1 MKIHLMGGDG
11 RQLYLAD
18 YISDR
23 GFPVS
28 LSYLGSSA
36 KTEWDADVL
45 ILPLPA
51 SRDGNFLH
59 TPLADEKIP
68 LSEIRAHFKGR
79 LLFGGKLPK
88 GHFPGAI
95 DYFEQEEVTLANAA
109 LTVEGALALA
119 IEHTSFSLL
128 HQPVLVL
135 GAGRIGQLLAL
146 RLMALGAKVTVAAR
160 RAESLALCEA
170 LGADG
175 RFYEDIPYRRFRLV
189 FNTVP
194 APVLTEERLRLFAE
208 GTLLLELASAP
219 GGFDP
224 SIAEALG
231 LISLQAPGLPGR
243 FAPESA
249 AACIGKFILKE
260 MERLA

>member
-1 MKIHLMGGDG
+1 MKIHLMGGDS

-28 LSYLGSSA
+28 LSYLGGTA
-36 KTEWDADVL
+36 KPDWDADIL
-45 ILPLPA
+45 ILPLPV
-51 SRDGNFLH
+51 SRDGTVLN
-59 TPLADEKIP
+59 TPLSKEQISLA
-68 LSEIRAHFKGR
+68 EIYSRFQGTT
-79 LLFGGKLPK
+79 LFGGKLPK
-88 GHFPGAI
+88 GAPAHAI
-95 DYFEQEEVTLANAA
+95 DYFDAEEVTLANAA

-170 LGADG
+170 LGAAG

-194 APVLTEERLRLFAE
+194 APVLTEERLKLFTE
-208 GTLLLELASAP
+208 GTLLLELASTP

-224 SIAEALG
+224 SIAESLG
-231 LISLQAPGLPGR
+231 LIPLQAPGLPGKY
-243 FAPESA
+243 APESA
-249 AACIGKFILKE
+249 AACIGKFIIKE

>member
-1 MKIHLMGGDG
+1 MKIHLMGGDS

-28 LSYLGSSA
+28 VSYLGGTA
-36 KTEWDADVL
+36 RPDWEADVL
-45 ILPLPA
+45 ILPLPV
-51 SRDGNFLH
+51 SRDGTTLN
-59 TPLADEKIP
+59 TPLSKEPISLA
-68 LSEIRAHFKGR
+68 EIYRQFRGR
-79 LLFGGKLPK
+79 YLFGGKLPE
-88 GHFPGAI
+88 GAPTHAI
-95 DYFEQEEVTLANAA
+95 DYFEAEEVTLANAA

-128 HQPVLVL
+128 HQPALVL

-146 RLMALGAKVTVAAR
+146 RLIALGARVTVAAR
-160 RAESLALCEA
+160 RPESLALAEA
-170 LGADG
+170 LGATAQ
-175 RFYEDIPYRRFRLV
+175 FYEDVPYRRFRLV

-194 APVLTEERLRLFAE
+194 ARVLTEERLKLFPE

-219 GGFDP
+219 GGFETEA
-224 SIAEALG
+224 AEALG
-231 LISLQAPGLPGR
+231 LVPLPAPGLPGK

-249 AACIGKFILKE
+249 AACIGKFIIKE